1 MKQPQTNQI
10 FGSFFCVI
18 ENGDILTMHLISS
31 TLKTNRRK
39 VVGKQGREAFNA
51 NKTPDI
57 SPKNAFQVSDSAF

>member
-1 MKQPQTNQI
+1 
-10 FGSFFCVI
+10 VI